1 MGRGNDGNGK
11 LITCKVFEQ
20 INMFRIMGDFPGGPT
35 VNNPPSD
42 AGNGGLIPD
51 WGTNIAHAVWQLRQL
66 RN

>member
-1 MGRGNDGNGK
+1 M
-11 LITCKVFEQ
+11 L
-20 INMFRIMGDFPGGPT
+20 RIMGDFPSGPT
-35 VNNPPSD
+35 VKNPPSD